1 MVIAACSPV
10 LSDILIRSGTQT
22 VFQQVTKPQ
31 NFRMVPVTKQ
41 PAIFLKATTLRHLV
55 QLVDFMYYGKV
66 RELMGKADV

>member
-1 MVIAACSPV
+1 
-10 LSDILIRSGTQT
+10 
-22 VFQQVTKPQ
+22 
-31 NFRMVPVTKQ
+31 MVPVTKQ